1 MKKIDFKKVLAFIIV
16 PLILTYFAL
25 DYLDYNAKTNSLIFF
40 DALYNVN
47 VIFVLFGAL
56 YILCGVWS
64 LFTRSV
70 KAGVFDFIEA
80 GLLFFTAYLINDI
93 LLHLATLFLIL
104 SGIWSIVNCF
114 ASGKEQKERNTVLEE
129 FGIALVVII
138 VIGIILF
145 APIIHYFQSVERDS
159 ELLLNEIKK
168 LESNASDE
176 VNIRCKIDY
185 SKNRKLYTSLLDK
198 DLKKVISFGPG
209 YYYNSFI
216 TLKNISDNKRIQIG
230 IIMDGVDGKCYIVN
244 DKGEKILKIEGFDD
258 VRFSGTNYL
267 LDLVENTI
275 NKGLLN
281 YKVEE
286 KKHMDDT
293 SNNYYEVD
301 FDGNEFEDDG
311 KEYYY
316 FENSHNNNIL
326 IQLAVGEEDNTSHE
340 FLTSTFELF
349 NLSFEELYYY
359 EREYYLINKE
369 TKTKIKLNCDNLLI
383 ERDFTRETIN
393 NNSSFDKLIF
403 AFSDGSIPFYDE
415 NEHGYFDL
423 DGEKHVDLEG
433 KTTIDIYEKYVIE
446 YDSNNMEYYIYEKE
460 NLEKPIKKYKYIYTT
475 DDFAICYGN
484 NKFDIL
490 SSEDLHIIKSIPE
503 YEGLEYE
510 INDEELEP
518 DLDIEVYN
526 NNVIIINDKLLYYN
540 KELDKMDIYYDDLRT
555 FESIDNNFIYNKNSF
570 YLDANIF

>member
-1 MKKIDFKKVLAFIIV
+1 
-16 PLILTYFAL
+16 
-25 DYLDYNAKTNSLIFF
+25 
-40 DALYNVN
+40 
-47 VIFVLFGAL
+47 
-56 YILCGVWS
+56 
-64 LFTRSV
+64 
-70 KAGVFDFIEA
+70 
-80 GLLFFTAYLINDI
+80 
-93 LLHLATLFLIL
+93 
-104 SGIWSIVNCF
+104 
-114 ASGKEQKERNTVLEE
+114 
-129 FGIALVVII
+129 
-138 VIGIILF
+138 
-145 APIIHYFQSVERDS
+145 
-159 ELLLNEIKK
+159 
-168 LESNASDE
+168 
-176 VNIRCKIDY
+176 
-185 SKNRKLYTSLLDK
+185 
-198 DLKKVISFGPG
+198 
-209 YYYNSFI
+209 
-216 TLKNISDNKRIQIG
+216 
-230 IIMDGVDGKCYIVN
+230 
-244 DKGEKILKIEGFDD
+244 
-258 VRFSGTNYL
+258 
-267 LDLVENTI
+267 
-275 NKGLLN
+275 
-281 YKVEE
+281 
-286 KKHMDDT
+286 MDDT

-311 KEYYY
+311 KEYNY

-349 NLSFEELYYY
+349 NISFEELYYY

-460 NLEKPIKKYKYIYTT
+460 NLENPIKKYKYIYTT